1 MTAVAIV
8 AAIALALTIGQSAAG
23 NASANLVAARAGTA
37 RTILGWSFATH
48 FIGAVLTGAAVVAA
62 VLSAIDV
69 PTDELVTVTAAG
81 TVSAVLFL
89 TIAARLG
96 IPVSAGLVLVGGLAG
111 AAWAS
116 SGSEAVV
123 WGGLR
128 GIRPYGVW
136 GAALAVVVAPIA
148 GFAAAAI
155 GRLIAGR
162 LLRRATRRASGPI
175 RASLW
180 LSSGLV
186 GVADGSNDG
195 QKAMAV
201 VVAVLVA
208 RGSTTANDIPLWVR
222 VTIGFV
228 LALGTVLGARV
239 LRTVSRG
246 LYGTK
251 GIDAATAEASSAVVI
266 ILSSVVGAP
275 VSTTA
280 VVTAGVVGTGLV
292 RRPHHVHWEVVGRIA
307 LGYALSLPASMGVGA
322 ALYAVF
328 DQIERGVG
336 G

>member
-23 NASANLVAARAGTA
+23 NVSANLVAARAGTA
-37 RTILGWSFATH
+37 RAILGWSFLTH
-48 FIGAVLTGAAVVAA
+48 FSGALLAGTAVIATI
-62 VLSAIDV
+62 LGSIDV
-69 PTDELVTVTAAG
+69 APDDLTTVTAAG

-89 TIAARLG
+89 AIAARLG
-96 IPVSAGLVLVGGLAG
+96 VPVSAGLVLVGGLAG
-111 AAWAS
+111 AAWATGE
-116 SGSEAVV
+116 SGAIV
-123 WGGLR
+123 WGGMR

-136 GAALAVVVAPIA
+136 GAALAVVVAPVA
-148 GFAAAAI
+148 GLAAAAS
-155 GRLIAGR
+155 GRWVTGR
-162 LLRRATRRASGPI
+162 LLRRATRRASRPI
-175 RASLW
+175 RGSLW
-180 LSSGLV
+180 VSSGLV
-186 GVADGSNDG
+186 GAADGTNDG

-201 VVAVLVA
+201 VVAVLIA
-208 RGSTTANDIPLWVR
+208 RGTATPDEIPLWVR
-222 VTIGFV
+222 VVIGFT

-266 ILSSVVGAP
+266 ILSSLVGAP

-322 ALYAVF
+322 VLFALF
-328 DQIERGVG
+328 DQLDNAVG